1 MAPNLF
7 SHSFVYLNLILE
19 STLTD
24 MMLGR
29 RNKFLSTA
37 GWQNMRMFMILS
49 VYQLILS

>member
-24 MMLGR
+24 MIVR
-29 RNKFLSTA
+29 
-37 GWQNMRMFMILS
+37 
-49 VYQLILS
+49 